1 MLHGD
6 FLLIFSRDLQVSFF
20 IWVIWFKW
28 IDDERIFFLEFY
40 ILTIEKESV
49 FELSLCIFINK
60 VIFSLCWTHSVYR
73 ELWVYILGTHIPW
86 EDVFSADLSIAK
98 SLPSIEHLWYSRR
111 RSLNLVTTSLLSKI
125 SIYQFFIIIYI
136 FNTFIICSWSN
147 FIVWRDKLCIF
158 ELFNRLSLID
168 SSLSL
173 KQVQIWTSLEPCII
187 KKTTASMKSNI

>member
-1 MLHGD
+1 MLLNSLCVYL
-6 FLLIFSRDLQVSFF
+6 F
-20 IWVIWFKW
+20 
-28 IDDERIFFLEFY
+28 
-40 ILTIEKESV
+40 TNSV
-49 FELSLCIFINK
+49 FFVWC
-60 VIFSLCWTHSVYR
+60 THSLDR
-73 ELWVYILGTHIPW
+73 ELRVYFLGTHIPW

-147 FIVWRDKLCIF
+147 FIVWRDKLCVF